1 MFEKILNRFQ
11 YVRDL
16 RTENECLKTAHGNVF
31 QKNKE
36 ILMEDFRIKNENKDL
51 RRMIGFLL
59 NEPHIVMEDEKGRY
73 VPLDQR
79 LLEKYQEVKVEK
91 VQIPPHNQVR
101 IYAKN
106 RKENLH

>member
-1 MFEKILNRFQ
+1 MFEKVLNGFR
-11 YVRDL
+11 YVKDL
-16 RTENECLKTAHGNVF
+16 KKENEYLKTAHKNVF

-36 ILMEDFRIKNENKDL
+36 ILMEDFQVKNENKDL

-59 NEPHIVMEDEKGRY
+59 NEPHIVMEDGKGRY

-79 LLEKYQEVKVEK
+79 LLEKYQEVTVEK

-106 RKENLH
+106 R